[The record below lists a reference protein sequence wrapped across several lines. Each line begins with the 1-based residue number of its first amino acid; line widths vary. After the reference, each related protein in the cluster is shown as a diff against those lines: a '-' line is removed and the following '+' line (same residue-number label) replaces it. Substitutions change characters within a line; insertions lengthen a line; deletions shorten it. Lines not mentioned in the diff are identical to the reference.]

1 MANLRLKFVHAF
13 KDRHGK
19 RRHYFR
25 RPGFKRAPLPGL
37 PGSAEFMA
45 AYQAALAGETAPRIE
60 IGAVRCKPGSTAAAV
75 ALYFGSLAF
84 ASLAPETQRQRR
96 RILEH
101 FREAY
106 GDMPFARLERRHVE
120 SMLADKLAAG
130 PHACRNFLK
139 VLRGL
144 IAAAMPAGLIG
155 YDPTLGI
162 RNPKLR
168 ATGGFKT
175 WSEEEIAQFEAIHP
189 IVSRARLAFG
199 LLLYTGQRRGD
210 VIRMGRQHVRAG
222 FLQVR
227 QEKTRAILEIPLH
240 PALQEILAA
249 HPAEHLTFLTTRAG
263 EPFTA
268 AGFTGWFR
276 DRCREAGLPIGLSAH
291 GLRKATCRRL
301 AEAGCSANQI
311 AAISG
316 HATLREVERYT
327 KAASQKRMAAAA
339 MEVIS
344 GTNTG
349 KPIGKVSQS
358 ESQLIENEGSGNET
372 GDPGRARTCDLPLR
386 RRLLYPAELRSWS
399 RLALKH

>member
-1 MANLRLKFVHAF
+1 
-13 KDRHGK
+13 
-19 RRHYFR
+19 
-25 RPGFKRAPLPGL
+25 
-37 PGSAEFMA
+37 MA

-60 IGAVRCKPGSTAAAV
+60 IGAVRCKPGSAAAAV

-120 SMLADKLAAG
+120 TMLADKLAAG

-144 IAAAMPAGLIG
+144 IATAMPAGLIG

-227 QEKTRAILEIPLH
+227 QEKDQRGFGNSVAPGPTGDPGRASGGAFNL
-240 PALQEILAA
+240 
-249 HPAEHLTFLTTRAG
+249 LTTRAG

-276 DRCREAGLPIGLSAH
+276 DRCREAGLPLGLSAH
-291 GLRKATCRRL
+291 GLAQGHMPPSRR
-301 AEAGCSANQI
+301 G
-311 AAISG
+311 
-316 HATLREVERYT
+316 
-327 KAASQKRMAAAA
+327 
-339 MEVIS
+339 
-344 GTNTG
+344 
-349 KPIGKVSQS
+349 
-358 ESQLIENEGSGNET
+358 
-372 GDPGRARTCDLPLR
+372 
-386 RRLLYPAELRSWS
+386 RLLG
-399 RLALKH
+399 

>member
-1 MANLRLKFVHAF
+1 MASMDSRAIEGEFDRFRSLGLEDLR
-13 KDRHGK
+13 
-19 RRHYFR
+19 
-25 RPGFKRAPLPGL
+25 
-37 PGSAEFMA
+37 
-45 AYQAALAGETAPRIE
+45 
-60 IGAVRCKPGSTAAAV
+60 
-75 ALYFGSLAF
+75 
-84 ASLAPETQRQRR
+84 
-96 RILEH
+96 
-101 FREAY
+101 REW
-106 GDMPFARLERRHVE
+106 
-120 SMLADKLAAG
+120 
-130 PHACRNFLK
+130 LK

-144 IAAAMPAGLIG
+144 IATAMPAGLIG

-189 IVSRARLAFG
+189 IVSHARLAFG
-199 LLLYTGQRRGD
+199 LSLYTGQRRGD

-227 QEKTRAILEIPLH
+227 QEKTSAVLEIPLH

-276 DRCREAGLPIGLSAH
+276 DRCREAGLPLGLSAH

-349 KPIGKVSQS
+349 KPIGKVSKARANSLKINDLVMRLATPAGFEPATCRLEGGCSIQLSYGVVRALRSSS
-358 ESQLIENEGSGNET
+358 ESIMALLLKASLKSFPLVTLSGK
-372 GDPGRARTCDLPLR
+372 PG
-386 RRLLYPAELRSWS
+386 
-399 RLALKH
+399 